1 MNKRSIKIMKNLK
14 QKAKEN
20 SVSLILQTALELMS
34 AKGFDSVSMRDIGR
48 SANISP
54 GLIYNYFES
63 KDDLLRSIF
72 LQGKQEI
79 IQSFQFEKNEIPII
93 EFENYLN
100 QTFGLIKQNTRFWKL
115 FHSIRNQEQLMS
127 IVSKETEELTQV
139 IFTNLDGLLSRLNL
153 SGKLSVLT
161 LFAMLDGAIA
171 HYILLPNY
179 PIDQVKYEI
188 LEIIKGMQNGK

>member
-1 MNKRSIKIMKNLK
+1 MKNLK

-63 KDDLLRSIF
+63 KDELLRSIF

-171 HYILLPNY
+171 HYLLLPNY

>member
-171 HYILLPNY
+171 HYLLLPNY